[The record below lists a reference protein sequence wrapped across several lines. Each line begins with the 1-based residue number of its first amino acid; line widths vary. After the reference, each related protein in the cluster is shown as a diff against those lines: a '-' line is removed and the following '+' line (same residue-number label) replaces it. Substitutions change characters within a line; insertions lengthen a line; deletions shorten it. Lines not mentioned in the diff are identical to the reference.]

1 MSGYIKHG
9 TGPNDHKKGNRT
21 RGKNRKGNR
30 SGSPDG
36 YKDLTGLKEAS
47 AAKKESVEHYKEIAA
62 QRAGNIRYGQEYA
75 HTLREKLETY
85 IEEQRH
91 IGRPL
96 TMAGLVRAS
105 GVSYDTFNRMK
116 RGDCDHL
123 LFEYMDVHNIDY
135 DREDELV
142 IDESGEM
149 VLLCRLSAVVKNAVL
164 AVQEQLET
172 NCYLNKGNPLGSI
185 AGMRNYFD
193 WQENP
198 NGPTTNNNTL
208 VLNNVASLEEA
219 REAMKR
225 LNG

>member
-1 MSGYIKHG
+1 MSGYVKHG

-21 RGKNRKGNR
+21 RGADRKGNR
-30 SGSPDG
+30 SGSPNG
-36 YKDLTGLKEAS
+36 RKDLTGLKAAS
-47 AAKKESVEHYKEIAA
+47 RSKAESVEHYKEIAA
-62 QRAGNIRYGQEYA
+62 QRANVIRYGQGYA
-75 HTLREKLETY
+75 YELQERLEKY
-85 IEEQRH
+85 IREQRE
-91 IGRPL
+91 IKKPL

-123 LFEYMDVHNIDY
+123 LFEFMDVNGIDY
-135 DREDELV
+135 DREGELV
-142 IDESGEM
+142 SNEAGEL

-164 AVQEQLET
+164 AVQEQLEE

-198 NGPTTNNNTL
+198 TGNKTNNNTL
-208 VLNNVASLEEA
+208 VLNNVATLDEA